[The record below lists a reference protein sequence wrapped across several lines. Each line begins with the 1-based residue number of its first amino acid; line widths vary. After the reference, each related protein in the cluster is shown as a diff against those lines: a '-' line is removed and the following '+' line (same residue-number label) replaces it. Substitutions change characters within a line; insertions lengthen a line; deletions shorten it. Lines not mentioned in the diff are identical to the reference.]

1 MLKIK
6 LITTGSLSEKYWKDA
21 SNEYIKRLSS
31 YASFTEVVLKEVHI
45 PQSPNEADVKIALD
59 EEAKKTLQN
68 ITSKS
73 YVIALC
79 VEGEQYSSSQ
89 LSDLIEKAAVS
100 GKSEIVFIIGS
111 AYGLS
116 DIIKNRADVKLSLS
130 KLTFP
135 HQLSKVILL
144 EAVYRALDIAK
155 GGKYHKV

>member
-21 SNEYIKRLSS
+21 SNEYIKRLNS
-31 YASFTEVVLKEVHI
+31 YASFSEVVLKEVRV
-45 PQSPNEADVKIALD
+45 PQNPSESDVKNALD
-59 EEAKKTLQN
+59 EEAKKVLQY

-73 YVIALC
+73 FVVALC
-79 VEGEQYSSSQ
+79 VEGDQYSSPQ
-89 LSDLIEKAAVS
+89 LSELIEKATIN

-155 GGKYHKV
+155 GGKYHKA